1 MEMSLYD
8 CKGGNLLICFECSRD
23 SNQCKCTYT
32 KVEESSFVSA
42 FE

>member
-8 CKGGNLLICFECSRD
+8 CKGGNLLICFDCGHD
-23 SNQCKCTYT
+23 SNQCKCTST
-32 KVEESSFVSA
+32 KVEESGFVSA

>member
-1 MEMSLYD
+1 MEMSLYE
-8 CKGGNLLICFECSRD
+8 CKGGNLLICFECGHD
-23 SNQCKCTYT
+23 SNQCKCEKA